1 MMFTIEFYETA
12 NGQSDIKD
20 FLEQLRLKRKFN
32 KDARIQFQQ
41 ISFYIQLLQENGT
54 RLSQNILKPLKDGI
68 WELRPGSNR
77 VLFFFYDGKTYVLLH
92 HFRKKSQKTPHREIE
107 RAIAEKEDYIAR
119 RENGQ

>member
-92 HFRKKSQKTPHREIE
+92 HFRKKSQKIPHREIE